1 MSKQAASLPVPSAT
15 QPVTWLYMAVI
26 VLAQMQMAF
35 NVNAIPVSIGPIV
48 EELNVSATS
57 VGTALVFY
65 SLFVAAFVMV
75 GAKLGKMFGERLVFQ
90 VTALLHG
97 GAMALMALS
106 QDAGM
111 MNTAQA
117 LAGLAA
123 AALVPTLVVLIATN
137 YSGPQ
142 KAQSLGILAAT
153 PALSGALAFFVAG
166 FLGTYLSWRYS
177 FGLLAFVSIL
187 VFLLSFRL
195 KPVPRQSGVKID
207 AVGVALSA
215 IAVILISFGF
225 NNLNAWGIV
234 LANSNAPFNIL
245 GLSPALIFLVFGLL
259 LFQAFFAWSHLIAEV
274 GRMPLLSLEVL
285 DSPKE
290 RATIVCL
297 LVIGALGPAVNF
309 LIPLFIQ
316 IVQGRTTMQ
325 TAIAVVP
332 YTLAIAASAIFIVRF
347 YGRLT
352 PRRIAVV
359 AFALVAGGLTLL
371 SFVVGNNWGTL
382 MVILG
387 LLLVGLGEGSLLT
400 LLFNVMVSSSPKELA
415 GDVGALRGVANNL
428 STALGTAFAGVVAV
442 GLLSLFITNAVGQS
456 DLPRSLQRQV
466 NLDNVNFVS
475 NDQLEEVLSQT
486 TATDEQVAQAV
497 AINETARLRALRA
510 SFLILGAIALLAI
523 FPSFGLPDYLP
534 DDAPA
539 PATAPSKA
547 SSRKDKRRQTIA
559 GRAGQNSRRGGS
571 GGKQIQP

>member
-1 MSKQAASLPVPSAT
+1 MSKQAASTPAAGTP

-48 EELNVSATS
+48 EELNVPATS
-57 VGTALVFY
+57 VGTALVVY

-75 GAKLGKMFGERLVFQ
+75 GAKLGKMFGARLVFQ
-90 VTALLHG
+90 ITVLLHG
-97 GAMALMALS
+97 GAMGLMALS

-111 MNTAQA
+111 MNAAQA

-137 YSGPQ
+137 YSGHQ
-142 KAQSLGILAAT
+142 KSQALGILAAT

-166 FLGTYLSWRYS
+166 FLGTFLSWRFS

-225 NNLNAWGIV
+225 NNLNNWGIV
-234 LANSNAPFNIL
+234 LAGPNAPFSVV
-245 GLSPALIFLVFGLL
+245 GLSPAMLFVVFGVL
-259 LFQAFFAWSHLIAEV
+259 LFQAFFAWSQLIGEV
-274 GRMPLLSLEVL
+274 GRQPLLSLDVL
-285 DSPKE
+285 DSSKE

-309 LIPLFIQ
+309 LIPLYIQ

-347 YGRLT
+347 YDRLT
-352 PRRIAVV
+352 PRRIAIV

-387 LLLVGLGEGSLLT
+387 LLMVGLGEGSLLT
-400 LLFNVMVSSSPKELA
+400 LLFNVMVTSSPKELA

-442 GLLSLFITNAVGQS
+442 GLLSLFISSGIAQAS
-456 DLPRSLQRQV
+456 IPRSLQRQV

-475 NDQLEEVLSQT
+475 NDQLDDIMGQT
-486 TATDEQVAQAV
+486 TATDTQIAQAV
-497 AINETARLRALRA
+497 QINETARLRALRA
-510 SFLILGAIALLAI
+510 SFLILGALSLLAI

-539 PATAPSKA
+539 EAPAKEPSG
-547 SSRKDKRRQTIA
+547 REKRRQTIA
-559 GRAGQNSRRGGS
+559 GRAGQSSRRRGS
-571 GGKQIQP
+571 GSK